1 MTIAHPPLTIN
12 ATDGGSFDAY
22 VSLPDTDMPVGA
34 IVVIQ
39 EIFGVNAVMR
49 DICDQLAQAGFIA
62 VCPDLFWRQKPGIQ
76 LTDKSEEEWAQAF
89 ELYKGFDVGLGVI
102 DLKATVKA
110 VREMDVCTGKVGT
123 LGYCLGG
130 RLAFLMACRSDTD
143 CNVSYYGVALD
154 EHLNEADNIMQPL
167 LMHVA
172 EKDKFVPPAAQQKI
186 VERFRESNL
195 VQVNVYEGQDHAFA
209 RVGGEHYDAEA
220 ARLANFRTVDFLA
233 TYLGHEE

>member
-1 MTIAHPPLTIN
+1 MSITHPSLTVT
-12 ATDGGSFDAY
+12 AADGGTFDAY
-22 VSLPDTDMPVGA
+22 VSMPDTDMPVGA

-49 DICDQLAQAGFIA
+49 DICDQLAQTGFIA

-76 LTDKSEEEWAQAF
+76 LTDKTEEEWAQAF
-89 ELYKGFDVGLGVI
+89 DLYKGFDVGLGVI

-110 VREMDVCTGKVGT
+110 VREMDGCTGKVGT

-186 VERFRESNL
+186 VERFRDSNL

-209 RVGGEHYDAEA
+209 RVGGEHYDPEA
-220 ARLANFRTVDFLA
+220 ARLANFRTADFLA